1 MSYRYIGRLHDLLL
15 DMSSRFSDIDAI
27 HRQVLAAQRAR
38 VKPKW
43 WARLLPS
50 FCKRFIKDSGDVL
63 SFMGS
68 LDDNQVIHVTAEA
81 LGGLIPAHHNF
92 LARHQEH
99 SAVAEGI
106 QPSCASFEHETVT
119 ASSNQQRMPSAFHE
133 SAAATQGFKT
143 SGATDPL
150 HFSLEHTCNEVPSAD
165 LVEVVVDPPSVVVA
179 SHNRRDATQADV
191 FREVASTASPFS
203 VDQAA
208 SMRRMVRAVNA
219 RSVQLD
225 GKGGSMPKTTSD
237 FSAAVVAGIPTRTP
251 PNIPA
256 SSRSKWLLEPDV
268 HEADR
273 FSGAHLPSS
282 APALMSASA
291 APAGVHADFVEKID
305 PKSGRTYWVKLSTK
319 ARSWAPPH
327 AWHAA
332 ARNDAA
338 VTSELSTAG
347 GASTT
352 LERRMP
358 ESNARPSSKSQV
370 NRIVNIEL
378 EEVVARSAAPSSMQ
392 RDKQK
397 SASAQSQFATPDVPT
412 ISPRAP
418 SLTSAGDLMRRQG
431 LADLAAAGADYVMK
445 VALSSPRISDS
456 NVKSS
461 TIVQVRQNAHI
472 ELEKVVAHSAAA
484 PTVQEQKQSVAV
496 TSELSAAGGAS
507 TTLERRMPESNAR
520 PSSKLKVNRIV
531 NIELEEVVAR
541 SAAPSSMQRDKQKSA
556 SAQRQGHVKRAP
568 KWTGLPENVGADTVD
583 KDQQTKN
590 KQQPVSAQ
598 SSVVKA
604 NETSAQV
611 TQPAN
616 VADVSTSGSLQPGV
630 QRPLEP
636 RDGIMHSD
644 EPTAFDDDDM
654 KLAKR
659 RDAKAAAAQRRLMSA
674 TGARGPNSSHR
685 HPE

>member
-1 MSYRYIGRLHDLLL
+1 VLYRYIGRLHDLLL

-27 HRQVLAAQRAR
+27 HRQALAAQRAR

-50 FCKRFIKDSGDVL
+50 FCKRFNKDSGDVL

-68 LDDNQVIHVTAEA
+68 LDDNQVIEVTTEA
-81 LGGLIPAHHNF
+81 LGGLIPAHRIF

-106 QPSCASFEHETVT
+106 QPSCASCEHETVT

-150 HFSLEHTCNEVPSAD
+150 HFSLERSTCNEVPSAD
-165 LVEVVVDPPSVVVA
+165 LIEVVVDPPSGVVA
-179 SHNRRDATQADV
+179 SDNRRDAIQADV
-191 FREVASTASPFS
+191 FREIASTASTFS
-203 VDQAA
+203 ADQAA
-208 SMRRMVRAVNA
+208 SMKRMARAVNA
-219 RSVQLD
+219 RSIQLD

-237 FSAAVVAGIPTRTP
+237 FSAPVVAGIPTRTP
-251 PNIPA
+251 PNMPA
-256 SSRSKWLLEPDV
+256 SSRSKRLLEPDV

-282 APALMSASA
+282 VPALMSASA
-291 APAGVHADFVEKID
+291 APAGVHADFVD
-305 PKSGRTYWVKLSTK
+305 PKSGRTYWVNLSTK
-319 ARSWAPPH
+319 ALSWAPPH

-338 VTSELSTAG
+338 VTSELSAAG

-370 NRIVNIEL
+370 NR
-378 EEVVARSAAPSSMQ
+378 S
-392 RDKQK
+392 
-397 SASAQSQFATPDVPT
+397 
-412 ISPRAP
+412 
-418 SLTSAGDLMRRQG
+418 
-431 LADLAAAGADYVMK
+431 
-445 VALSSPRISDS
+445 SSPRISDS

-520 PSSKLKVNRIV
+520 PSSQSQVNRIV
-531 NIELEEVVAR
+531 NIELEQVVAR
-541 SAAPSSMQRDKQKSA
+541 PASPFSMQRDKQKSA
-556 SAQRQGHVKRAP
+556 SAQRQGYVKRAP
-568 KWTGLPENVGADTVD
+568 KWAGLSENVGADTVD

-590 KQQPVSAQ
+590 KQQPVS
-598 SSVVKA
+598 
-604 NETSAQV
+604 
-611 TQPAN
+611 
-616 VADVSTSGSLQPGV
+616 
-630 QRPLEP
+630 
-636 RDGIMHSD
+636 
-644 EPTAFDDDDM
+644 
-654 KLAKR
+654 
-659 RDAKAAAAQRRLMSA
+659 
-674 TGARGPNSSHR
+674 R

>member
-1 MSYRYIGRLHDLLL
+1 MLYRYIGRLHDLLL

-27 HRQVLAAQRAR
+27 HRQALAAQRAR

-63 SFMGS
+63 SFMAS
-68 LDDNQVIHVTAEA
+68 LDDNQVIEVTTEA
-81 LGGLIPAHHNF
+81 LGGLIPAHRNF

-106 QPSCASFEHETVT
+106 QPSCASFKHETVT
-119 ASSNQQRMPSAFHE
+119 ASSNQQRTPSTFHE

-150 HFSLEHTCNEVPSAD
+150 HFSLERSTCNEMPSAD
-165 LVEVVVDPPSVVVA
+165 LIEVVVDPPSVVVA
-179 SHNRRDATQADV
+179 SDNRRDATQADV
-191 FREVASTASPFS
+191 FREIASTASPFS

-208 SMRRMVRAVNA
+208 SMKRTVRAVNA

-237 FSAAVVAGIPTRTP
+237 FSAPVVAGIPTRTP
-251 PNIPA
+251 PNMPA
-256 SSRSKWLLEPDV
+256 SSRSKRLLEPDV
-268 HEADR
+268 HEAGR

-282 APALMSASA
+282 VPALMSVSA

-305 PKSGRTYWVKLSTK
+305 PKSGRTYWVNLSTK
-319 ARSWAPPH
+319 ALSWAPPH

-332 ARNDAA
+332 VARNDA
-338 VTSELSTAG
+338 
-347 GASTT
+347 
-352 LERRMP
+352 
-358 ESNARPSSKSQV
+358 
-370 NRIVNIEL
+370 
-378 EEVVARSAAPSSMQ
+378 
-392 RDKQK
+392 
-397 SASAQSQFATPDVPT
+397 
-412 ISPRAP
+412 
-418 SLTSAGDLMRRQG
+418 
-431 LADLAAAGADYVMK
+431 
-445 VALSSPRISDS
+445 
-456 NVKSS
+456 
-461 TIVQVRQNAHI
+461 
-472 ELEKVVAHSAAA
+472 
-484 PTVQEQKQSVAV
+484 AV

-507 TTLERRMPESNAR
+507 TTLERRMPKSNAR
-520 PSSKLKVNRIV
+520 PSSQSQVNRIV

-541 SAAPSSMQRDKQKSA
+541 PASPFSMRRDKQKSA
-556 SAQRQGHVKRAP
+556 SAQRQGYVKRAP
-568 KWTGLPENVGADTVD
+568 KWAGLSENVGADTVD
-583 KDQQTKN
+583 KDQQNKN

-604 NETSAQV
+604 NETSPQV

-636 RDGIMHSD
+636 RDGIMHPD